1 MEFLNAAQT
10 GALLPYSSL
19 ANAVREVLQDAAAF
33 APERSRLELPNGVL
47 LFMPARDSKF
57 AVTKLVTV
65 HPRNVHLPTIQG
77 EVILMD
83 AYTGER
89 LLMLDGVTVTA
100 RRTAAVS
107 LLAAQTLAFAQGGNL
122 LVVGTGTQARS
133 HLEAFIEHYRL
144 ENIWVYGRNLEKA
157 QALARDFGAVA
168 VSSLEVL
175 PEADFICTTTNSTS
189 PVISDQVKPTAFIA
203 AVGAFRPD
211 MLEIP
216 FTITKCA
223 KIFVDDLE
231 GAHTEA
237 GDILQAGMDWTKI
250 QSLRQALNTKRLE
263 QLVLFKSV
271 GCALWDLAAAKL
283 AYTNMTAKGATSIRA
298 KYKTEEHLV

>member
-1 MEFLNAAQT
+1 MNSLNATAT
-10 GALLPYSSL
+10 AALLPYPSL
-19 ANAVREVLQDAAAF
+19 ANAIREVLQDAAAF
-33 APERSRLELPNGVL
+33 APERSRLELPSGVL
-47 LFMPARDSKF
+47 LLMPAKDSRF

-65 HPRNVHLPTIQG
+65 HPQNTTLPTIQG

-83 AYTGER
+83 AHTGER

-107 LLAAQTLAFAQGGNL
+107 LLAAQTLAPKPGGNL
-122 LVVGTGTQARS
+122 LVVGTGTQAKS
-133 HLEAFIEHYRL
+133 HLEAFTGHFKL
-144 ENIWVYGRNLEKA
+144 ENIWVFGRNLQKA
-157 QALARDFGAVA
+157 QALAKDFGAVA

-175 PEADFICTTTNSTS
+175 PQADLICTTTNAKSA
-189 PVISDQVKPTAFIA
+189 VISDNVKPTAFIT

-216 FTITKCA
+216 FSITRRA
-223 KIFVDDLE
+223 RVVVDDLE
-231 GAHTEA
+231 GAHGEA
-237 GDILQAGMDWTKI
+237 GDILQAGLDWAKVA
-250 QSLRQALNTKRLE
+250 SLGQVLDTARLE

-283 AYTNMTAKGATSIRA
+283 AHLNFTQKGG
-298 KYKTEEHLV
+298 E